1 MVAVIQEKNGLLV
14 PFISK
19 WTSKNRNFWLKQRA
33 YINCKNNNNGQNM
46 INKYQKCFFGI
57 LSEVWRLF
65 FKKSL
70 ENIVIDKVFNDY
82 NTAK

>member
-1 MVAVIQEKNGLLV
+1 
-14 PFISK
+14 
-19 WTSKNRNFWLKQRA
+19 
-33 YINCKNNNNGQNM
+33 M